1 MDLKTIAENCQESI
15 WFSVKIVP
23 FLVLY
28 EQDSFYLHAL
38 SVVVDASFVNALK
51 SNKCLD

>member
-1 MDLKTIAENCQESI
+1 MDLKTIAEDCQESI

-23 FLVLY
+23 LLVLY

-38 SVVVDASFVNALK
+38 SVVADASFLK
-51 SNKCLD
+51 SLKTNKCLN